1 MLKKEIQRTV
11 KDAYDYE
18 PTNEDE
24 LRLVVGELF
33 EVYADEEEGWARGCS
48 KRDVEEVF
56 PTNFLRS

>member
-24 LRLVVGELF
+24 LRLVVGELV
-33 EVYADEEEGWARGCS
+33 EVFTDEEGGWARGYS
-48 KRDVEEVF
+48 KGGVEGVF
-56 PTNFLRS
+56 PINFLRS